1 MPMPSND
8 LSSRLHAL
16 ADPAYRLFQCKL
28 TPTVPPEQV
37 WGVRTPQL
45 RALAKEAAGTPEAA
59 AFLAA
64 LPHAAYDENN
74 LHGALLCLMRDYDAC
89 LAAVEAFLPYIDNWA
104 TCDMLSPRVFAR
116 HTDALLAPI
125 RRWMASP
132 HVYTCRFGM
141 GMLMRYYLEPAA
153 FHPEYLQ
160 WVAAI
165 RSDEYYINM
174 MIAWFFATAL
184 AKQYDAALPYLERHA
199 LAPWTHNKAIQKA
212 LESDRVSDVHKAYLR
227 NLKVKPP
234 QKNQHQP

>member
-28 TPTVPPEQV
+28 MPTVPPEQV

-64 LPHAAYDENN
+64 LPHATYDENN

-153 FHPEYLQ
+153 FHPEHLQ
-160 WVAAI
+160 WVAET
-165 RSDEYYINM
+165 R
-174 MIAWFFATAL
+174 L
-184 AKQYDAALPYLERHA
+184 
-199 LAPWTHNKAIQKA
+199 
-212 LESDRVSDVHKAYLR
+212 
-227 NLKVKPP
+227 
-234 QKNQHQP
+234 

>member
-1 MPMPSND
+1 
-8 LSSRLHAL
+8 
-16 ADPAYRLFQCKL
+16 
-28 TPTVPPEQV
+28 
-37 WGVRTPQL
+37 
-45 RALAKEAAGTPEAA
+45 
-59 AFLAA
+59 
-64 LPHAAYDENN
+64 
-74 LHGALLCLMRDYDAC
+74 MRDYDAC
-89 LAAVEAFLPYIDNWA
+89 LAAVESFLPYIDNWA

-141 GMLMRYYLEPAA
+141 GVLMRYYLEPAA

-212 LESDRVSDVHKAYLR
+212 LESDRVSDAHKAYLR

>member
-28 TPTVPPEQV
+28 MPTVPPEQV

-89 LAAVEAFLPYIDNWA
+89 LAAVEVFLPYIDNWA

-116 HTDALLAPI
+116 HTDALLAGQPA
-125 RRWMASP
+125 RLYLPLRHGHADALLSGACSFP
-132 HVYTCRFGM
+132 PGVSAM
-141 GMLMRYYLEPAA
+141 GG
-153 FHPEYLQ
+153 
-160 WVAAI
+160 
-165 RSDEYYINM
+165 
-174 MIAWFFATAL
+174 
-184 AKQYDAALPYLERHA
+184 
-199 LAPWTHNKAIQKA
+199 
-212 LESDRVSDVHKAYLR
+212 R
-227 NLKVKPP
+227 NPLG
-234 QKNQHQP
+234 

>member
-28 TPTVPPEQV
+28 MPTVPTEQV

-89 LAAVEAFLPYIDNWA
+89 LAAVEVFLPYIDNWA

-174 MIAWFFATAL
+174 MIAWFFARLWPSNTTQPCPIWSVMPSLPGRTARPF
-184 AKQYDAALPYLERHA
+184 KRR
-199 LAPWTHNKAIQKA
+199 WKAIA
-212 LESDRVSDVHKAYLR
+212 FPMRTRPICAI
-227 NLKVKPP
+227 
-234 QKNQHQP
+234 

>member
-28 TPTVPPEQV
+28 MPTVPTEQV

-89 LAAVEAFLPYIDNWA
+89 LAAVEVFLPYIDNWA
-104 TCDMLSPRVFAR
+104 INDSTCSNLKQFKKQQIEGFSF
-116 HTDALLAPI
+116 I
-125 RRWMASP
+125 RKCLKEKNP
-132 HVYTCRFGM
+132 YIIRFG
-141 GMLMRYYLEPAA
+141 LVL
-153 FHPEYLQ
+153 LLN
-160 WVAAI
+160 
-165 RSDEYYINM
+165 YYIND
-174 MIAWFFATAL
+174 
-184 AKQYDAALPYLERHA
+184 QYIDIVLKICEHDYLDHYYVSMAHSWLISMCYIKYPNKTYSFLQETNINSWVYH
-199 LAPWTHNKAIQKA
+199 KAISKICDSKRISREA
-212 LESDRVSDVHKAYLR
+212 KEKLR
-227 NLKVKPP
+227 KLR
-234 QKNQHQP
+234 

>member
-28 TPTVPPEQV
+28 MPTVPTEQV

-132 HVYTCRFGM
+132 
-141 GMLMRYYLEPAA
+141 
-153 FHPEYLQ
+153 EYLQ
-160 WVAAI
+160 WVTAI
-165 RSDEYYINM
+165 RSDEYYVNM

-184 AKQYDAALPYLERHA
+184 AKQYDTALPYLERHA

-212 LESDRVSDVHKAYLR
+212 LESDRVSDAHKAYLR